1 MTTGG
6 TAAACRAPRAATHI
20 VRACALFAVRHSA
33 ALSLVSLLDG
43 TFSFSLSLLHLVS
56 LSFPLF
62 SLDDRPDAT
71 RHVADGFPPR
81 ARGRTRHGT
90 GGGGDDDDGG
100 GGGHSEQT
108 TRETRQ
114 KTAMLDSL
122 LSCGYLSSILR
133 LSCGYLS
140 FILRLS
146 CGYLTVI
153 SALSHRYL
161 SFISPLSQLYL
172 FVISRAS
179 PPSAP
184 SIGSSMAAK

>member
-1 MTTGG
+1 MTTSGK
-6 TAAACRAPRAATHI
+6 AAASIFAHDARRAP
-20 VRACALFAVRHSA
+20 CASPPR
-33 ALSLVSLLDG
+33 ALSLSL
-43 TFSFSLSLLHLVS
+43 SSLSLPCVLSRLVS
-56 LSFPLF
+56 LFLF
-62 SLDDRPDAT
+62 SSLDDRPDAT

-146 CGYLTVI
+146 QLYLTVI

-161 SFISPLSQLYL
+161 SFISLLSPEPHLPLVHERTRWTSN
-172 FVISRAS
+172 
-179 PPSAP
+179 
-184 SIGSSMAAK
+184 